1 MAAKTETDTISDNLA
16 GVAHEAI
23 DKVAANAAE
32 AEERIRKA
40 ALEAEER
47 VRKSAREVRQRSND
61 TADTLARF
69 AREHPLASVGVAF
82 AAGYLLAMLFRR

>member
-1 MAAKTETDTISDNLA
+1 MAAKSEPDNMTDKFAD
-16 GVAHEAI
+16 VAHEAI

-47 VRKSAREVRQRSND
+47 VRKSARQVQQRSNEV
-61 TADTLARF
+61 ADTVGEF
-69 AREHPLASVGVAF
+69 AREHPLASVGIAF
-82 AAGYLLAMLFRR
+82 AAGYLLAALFRR